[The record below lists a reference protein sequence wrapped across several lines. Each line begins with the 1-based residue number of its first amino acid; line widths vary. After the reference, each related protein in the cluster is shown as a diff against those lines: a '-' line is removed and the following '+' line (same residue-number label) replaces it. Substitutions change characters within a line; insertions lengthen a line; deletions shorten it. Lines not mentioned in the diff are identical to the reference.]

1 MITVGAQSA
10 ICALVGEQ
18 IGANQVATGKTYL
31 KVISM
36 IMLVVILCAQCA
48 LHFGKTA
55 IIGVFTNDS
64 GVQALAAST
73 FWVMAIVTIV
83 DTFQG
88 GAQGVIRALGLQ
100 KQASYIALAAYYI
113 VTIPLACLLC
123 FVGSMNVAGLW
134 IGVLAGCFL

>member
-48 LHFGKTA
+48 LHLGKTA

-64 GVQALAAST
+64 GVKALAAST

-100 KQASYIALAAYYI
+100 K
-113 VTIPLACLLC
+113 
-123 FVGSMNVAGLW
+123 
-134 IGVLAGCFL
+134 